1 MSCLD
6 KRFEIRYGAVGGQG
20 IITAGALLVDIVVQ
34 KENGFALESPT
45 YTATVRGGP
54 TKVDVILSNKP
65 IMFPQATAIDFFVCT
80 YQVPFDLYKS
90 RLRDDAIVVV
100 DSHLV
105 KDLGDTRNW
114 KIHSIPIINE
124 TKKQLGNVILT
135 SVVTDGLA
143 LQERF
148 LIPHSMTY
156 AVHILMWRSNAMS
169 KSWPKRFEVSIGW
182 SRMVIIS
189 VKWAML

>member
-1 MSCLD
+1 MSSCLD
-6 KRFEIRYGAVGGQG
+6 KRFEIRYGSVGGQG

-114 KIHSIPIINE
+114 QIHSIPIINE

-135 SVVTDGLA
+135 SVVTL
-143 LQERF
+143 
-148 LIPHSMTY
+148 SMTQKLTK
-156 AVHILMWRSNAMS
+156 VIQHRN
-169 KSWPKRFEVSIGW
+169 
-182 SRMVIIS
+182 MVDFIRH
-189 VKWAML
+189 WAPPDYLDLNMQAIELGQNLV